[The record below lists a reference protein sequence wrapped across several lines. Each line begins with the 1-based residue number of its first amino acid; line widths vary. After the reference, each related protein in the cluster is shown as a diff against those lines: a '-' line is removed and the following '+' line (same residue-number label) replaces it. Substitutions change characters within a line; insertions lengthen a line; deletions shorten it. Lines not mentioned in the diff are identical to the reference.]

1 MRVIYNKRVGV
12 AAFGR
17 QAFAALL
24 CLSLFVWSTTPAAT
38 HAPTV
43 FETIQDHLAMAA
55 DHGHSQGFQEDLYW
69 AMHGHSH
76 DVADHYHSQALLALG
91 NLGAYRNW
99 FGFQPNT
106 KAATLIFGLFHG
118 TGLASKIIEYDISQ
132 DGLLWNLLA
141 FNLGVEL
148 GQILALFAILVVM
161 GYWRRSARFMGQA
174 VVANVIMVGLGIWL
188 TIIQING
195 FLAVA

>member
-1 MRVIYNKRVGV
+1 MGRQEKMTSGV

-174 VVANVIMVGLGIWL
+174 VVANVIMVALGIWL

-195 FLAVA
+195 FLAAA

>member
-43 FETIQDHLAMAA
+43 FETIQDHLVMAA
-55 DHGHSQGFQEDLYW
+55 DHGHSHGFQEDLYW
-69 AMHGHSH
+69 AMRGHSH

-141 FNLGVEL
+141 FNLSVEL

-174 VVANVIMVGLGIWL
+174 VLANVIMVALGIWL

-195 FLAVA
+195 FLAAA